1 MATLL
6 LKMNSFILIQ
16 MIIIKSLDDHDST
29 TAPFENLLGM
39 IWVTIHLVIQI
50 VAKQKTYHKQIILQT
65 QDKFWDFFSDQI
77 NIVSKWFIVLNK
89 RNIYKKMILNL
100 QNDFHDS

>member
-1 MATLL
+1 
-6 LKMNSFILIQ
+6 
-16 MIIIKSLDDHDST
+16 MIIVKSLEDHDST
-29 TAPFENLLGM
+29 TSPFENLLGM
-39 IWVTIHLVIQI
+39 IWVTIHLLIQI
-50 VAKQKTYHKQIILQT
+50 VAKQKTDHKQIIFQT

-89 RNIYKKMILNL
+89 HNIDKKMILNL